1 MTWIVSLA
9 LRFSPYANPPT
20 HSHSTRIEQA
30 RPPSRSSRS
39 RPRRPRR
46 SPAGCCSSRCCC
58 CSGCWL
64 SAGALWVDWL
74 VCAEQQLPAQVSRPS
89 CCCRQLLSRQL
100 RWRAPAHS
108 RQLLRSTQQASESS
122 EGGSGAGSV
131 SPDLEMFHTL
141 VTDWV
146 QNVLIFGCSCN
157 TGRLVFCLI
166 CYSLSLFGASFYCFT
181 VFKLLS
187 ECVCNLFHL
196 CLCLCLNLNLC
207 LCRC

>member
-20 HSHSTRIEQA
+20 HSHSTQIEQD

-89 CCCRQLLSRQL
+89 CCCRQLSRQL

-131 SPDLEMFHTL
+131 SPDLEMCHTL
-141 VTDWV
+141 VTDWA

-166 CYSLSLFGASFYCFT
+166 CYSLSLFGYW
-181 VFKLLS
+181 S
-187 ECVCNLFHL
+187 ELFL
-196 CLCLCLNLNLC
+196 
-207 LCRC
+207 